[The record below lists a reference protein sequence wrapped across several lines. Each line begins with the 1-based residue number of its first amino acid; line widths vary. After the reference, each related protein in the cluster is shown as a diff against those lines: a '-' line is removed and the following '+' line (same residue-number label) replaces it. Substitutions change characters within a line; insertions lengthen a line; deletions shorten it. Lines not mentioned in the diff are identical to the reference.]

1 MVKLE
6 NKKKKENKYDFT
18 IITVVKDDEYNI
30 ERTIKSALSQ
40 KNIKIQYIVLDG
52 YSDDRTF
59 KIIKKYNSLV
69 KILRYKDKSFYDGLN
84 YAITFAKGHYI
95 GILNSGDIYF
105 NDAVLNKVKNKLKNL
120 DFIFGNISF
129 YNNKNEISRD
139 WNFKFDPKKK
149 IFFYSIAH
157 SSLFIS
163 SEIMKN
169 NLKNY
174 NLKYKIASDTDLLI
188 RLNLLQNTS
197 YKKINDYLVFMK
209 IGGLS
214 TSRRFF
220 FRKIVEDLTIIKSYF
235 SYFFFSIYLK
245 KILIKFSGFFYF
257 NKKTKLKKQ
266 LLITLK
272 QLNEL

>member
-52 YSDDRTF
+52 YSNDKTF
-59 KIIKKYNSLV
+59 KIIKKYNNLV

-84 YAITFAKGHYI
+84 YAITFAKGRYI

-105 NDAVLNKVKNKLKNL
+105 NDAVLNKVKNKVKNL

-129 YNNKNEISRD
+129 YNNKNKISRD
-139 WNFKFDPKKK
+139 WNLKFYPKKK
-149 IFFYSIAH
+149 IFFYTIAH

-169 NLKNY
+169 HLKNY

-188 RLNLLQNTS
+188 RLNLLENAN
-197 YKKINDYLVFMK
+197 YKKINNYLVFMK
-209 IGGLS
+209 TGGLS
-214 TSRRFF
+214 TSGRYL

-235 SYFFFSIYLK
+235 SYFFFSVYLK
-245 KILIKFSGFFYF
+245 KIFIKSSGYPYY
-257 NKKTKLKKQ
+257 KKKIKLKRQ
-266 LLITLK
+266 LLLTLK